1 MHVCAYVYVC
11 LCVCVCLGWG
21 VLSGGSFLG
30 EAILSLMGRD
40 GEGIEIATMLSTNSS
55 PK

>member
-11 LCVCVCLGWG
+11 LCVCVCVCLGWG

-30 EAILSLMGRD
+30 EAFCGEILQILKNFVID
-40 GEGIEIATMLSTNSS
+40 GEGG
-55 PK
+55 